1 MSEKLESGVD
11 HRAPPYEA
19 SSKSPPAFSESKNP
33 SQPSLHL
40 QLTTARSGRIV
51 DLVKWQIEP
60 LLYAELLEGA
70 TQRAFVIVPAN
81 VLTQQPDLAAK
92 DIVSS
97 HDVENITLIRL
108 DGPENKSAFWL
119 QRGVIQ
125 ELASRLR
132 ERLATS
138 GHKVEPASMAP
149 IEPAQGTSAQDVQSK
164 RQTSP
169 SWLVRQFGTPGPQ
182 HDPTATTNYR
192 LGWRSEKEN
201 LLQRTLGLDEVRVLA
216 TARPISFRVETE
228 MGLLDSIT
236 GTVLWLEIEVGT

>member
-19 SSKSPPAFSESKNP
+19 SSTPPPAFSESKNL
-33 SQPSLHL
+33 SQPSLHF
-40 QLTTARSGRIV
+40 QLTTARSGRIL
-51 DLVKWQIEP
+51 DLIKWQIEP

-70 TQRAFVIVPAN
+70 TKRVFVVIPAN
-81 VLTQQPDLAAK
+81 VLAKQPDLAAK

-97 HDVENITLIRL
+97 QDVEIITLIRL

-119 QRGVIQ
+119 QPGVIQ
-125 ELASRLR
+125 ELPSRLR
-132 ERLATS
+132 ERLAAS
-138 GHKVEPASMAP
+138 GHKVEPAPMEP
-149 IEPAQGTSAQDVQSK
+149 IEPPQGTSTRDVQSQ
-164 RQTSP
+164 RQASP
-169 SWLVRQFGTPGPQ
+169 SWLIRQFGTPGPQ

-201 LLQRTLGLDEVRVLA
+201 LPQRALALDEVRVLA

-228 MGLLDSIT
+228 MGLLDSFT